1 MARNSNKGS
10 RFNFEQHNDAL
21 PDDIGLP
28 RWGAYAGEL
37 DDSNSSQQSNP
48 RGSIRI
54 SARGKNAPMNR
65 QSLLDVLSNRLSSV
79 SSGESNSQ
87 LNFAYARRHT
97 NPKSS
102 RRSASRRSAS
112 RRSASRNSNSNKS
125 SDSGQ
130 EEAIGLFSLLNGPI
144 NKSNTPSNST
154 PPPYSSSNSA
164 GNKLKNSASNKS
176 VSKRSSSKG
185 NSSKTS
191 PLSIDASVK
200 STTQKADTA
209 SPIKTEGP
217 IKTISPPRY
226 DSVVRSAPNNVLL
239 GLGLA
244 SMNEHQPS
252 TIEPALPQVLP
263 QVLPQAHTLIRASE
277 PMPSIIT
284 VLIYAHGGDM
294 PDQPFEDPSVRII
307 SFAGR
312 SGSNYFGDNR
322 IFDTVK
328 NIFNTQ
334 HKAYDANIPF
344 KGKNKF
350 LEQLYGDNPRANK
363 CEVMPNFSFDG
374 DSVTPQSSYDFLNN
388 RITRG
393 SHVDDYRATVVRRNI
408 TNSIGAKYAHA
419 DSVENLSHRL
429 HTPVIDKNY
438 SFIDLAEPSL
448 PSKFK
453 FGIYVMDICN
463 YDRSAPGNVNIKVD
477 DNLAIS
483 KKAYNSQF
491 LDEINENNKSF
502 NLSQLVEHLHSLGFQ
517 IINLI
522 DLGCRGCRTMT
533 QTKRDELTARENMLS
548 ERIDRAYGRKSRR
561 RRGKRPKGKYSRR
574 SRAHA

>member
-1 MARNSNKGS
+1 
-10 RFNFEQHNDAL
+10 
-21 PDDIGLP
+21 
-28 RWGAYAGEL
+28 
-37 DDSNSSQQSNP
+37 
-48 RGSIRI
+48 
-54 SARGKNAPMNR
+54 
-65 QSLLDVLSNRLSSV
+65 
-79 SSGESNSQ
+79 
-87 LNFAYARRHT
+87 
-97 NPKSS
+97 
-102 RRSASRRSAS
+102 
-112 RRSASRNSNSNKS
+112 
-125 SDSGQ
+125 
-130 EEAIGLFSLLNGPI
+130 
-144 NKSNTPSNST
+144 
-154 PPPYSSSNSA
+154 
-164 GNKLKNSASNKS
+164 
-176 VSKRSSSKG
+176 
-185 NSSKTS
+185 
-191 PLSIDASVK
+191 
-200 STTQKADTA
+200 
-209 SPIKTEGP
+209 
-217 IKTISPPRY
+217 
-226 DSVVRSAPNNVLL
+226 
-239 GLGLA
+239 
-244 SMNEHQPS
+244 MNEHQPS
-252 TIEPALPQVLP
+252 TIEPA
-263 QVLPQAHTLIRASE
+263 LPQAHTLIRASE

-344 KGKNKF
+344 KGKKKF

-374 DSVTPQSSYDFLNN
+374 DSATPQSSYDFLNN

-491 LDEINENNKSF
+491 LDEINENDKSF

-522 DLGCRGCRTMT
+522 DLGCRGCRKMT

-548 ERIDRAYGRKSRR
+548 ERIDRAHGRKSR
-561 RRGKRPKGKYSRR
+561 RRGKRPKGKYSRS
-574 SRAHA
+574 SRTRD

>member
-1 MARNSNKGS
+1 MAKNSNKGS
-10 RFNFEQHNDAL
+10 RFNFDQYNDAN
-21 PDDIGLP
+21 PD
-28 RWGAYAGEL
+28 

-54 SARGKNAPMNR
+54 SARGKNTPRNR
-65 QSLLDVLSNRLSSV
+65 QSLLDRLSSV

-97 NPKSS
+97 NPKS
-102 RRSASRRSAS
+102 S

-144 NKSNTPSNST
+144 NKSNTPSNSPSNST
-154 PPPYSSSNSA
+154 PPPYSSSNSPPPPYSSSNSA
-164 GNKLKNSASNKS
+164 GNKLKNSASKKS

-191 PLSIDASVK
+191 SLSIEASVK
-200 STTQKADTA
+200 STTQKADTTL
-209 SPIKTEGP
+209 PKKTEGP
-217 IKTISPPRY
+217 IKTIIPLRY

-244 SMNEHQPS
+244 SMNEPQPS
-252 TIEPALPQVLP
+252 TIEPALP

-312 SGSNYFGDNR
+312 SGSNYFGDDR

-344 KGKNKF
+344 KGKKKF

-363 CEVMPNFSFDG
+363 CEVIPNFSFDG
-374 DSVTPQSSYDFLNN
+374 DSATPQSSYDFLNN

-419 DSVENLSHRL
+419 DSVKNLSHRL

-491 LDEINENNKSF
+491 LDEINENDKSF

-522 DLGCRGCRTMT
+522 DLGCRACRTMT

-561 RRGKRPKGKYSRR
+561 RGKRPKGKYSRS
-574 SRAHA
+574 SRISA